1 MMIILRLDIILDDL
15 ESLPNRTVIIRGSP
29 KVISNLFFEL
39 REFLA
44 KKG

>member
-1 MMIILRLDIILDDL
+1 MMIILRFDIILDDL
-15 ESLPNRTVIIRGSP
+15 ESLPNRAMVIGGSP
-29 KVISNLFFEL
+29 KMISNLFFEL